1 MADAWV
7 AEGSLTRPDADRIY
21 KAAQRAAFGAP
32 EAEIDDLQKVADA
45 ALAAGRITAETS
57 DMLGARLKSASKALA
72 QKTAAKAVH
81 YLEQYIDGATRSVT
95 DQTLQ
100 SLLVSGGQALVV
112 RLTA

>member
-7 AEGSLTRPDADRIY
+7 AEGSLARTDADRIY
-21 KAAQRAAFGAP
+21 KAAQRAAFGSP
-32 EAEIDDLQKVADA
+32 EGEIDDLQAIVDA

-57 DMLGARLKSASKALA
+57 DMLNARLKSARKAVA
-72 QKTAAKAVH
+72 QKTAAKAAH

-100 SLLVSGGQALVV
+100 SLLASGGHALVV